1 MTQQTD
7 CCIVGGGPGGATL
20 ALLLARKGI
29 SVTLLEAQKNFERDF
44 RGDSLH
50 SVVMELM
57 DELGLSERLLQLK
70 HTKLDSITI
79 KDSKGF
85 NTVTNFKH
93 LNTQY
98 PYITLIP
105 NQQFIE
111 FIIDEAKRYPNFQ
124 LVMGA
129 KVQKLIE
136 EDGIIRGVAYYEQ
149 DGWQEVRA
157 KLTVGA
163 DGRSSRIRSLANFE
177 PIKASTPV
185 DVVWFRL
192 PRRADEPQGV
202 LLRTG
207 EGGIIGMADRSEYW
221 QISYIIPKGSYPKLR
236 SLGIK
241 AMQDSVV
248 KLVPE
253 LADRIELL
261 QDWNQFAL
269 LSVEASRL
277 ERWFR
282 PGLLLIGD
290 AAHVMSPFGGVG
302 ISYAIQDAIAAAN
315 VLSKPLQAGQVNI
328 QQLAAVQRQRDLP
341 TRLIQKYQAL
351 VQNQLLTAAND
362 RKPSQ
367 LPRLISRLPILRD
380 LPAKLIAFGLWPAR
394 LQN

>member
-7 CCIVGGGPGGATL
+7 CCIVGGGPAGATL

-29 SVTLLEAQKNFERDF
+29 SVTLLEGQKNFERDF

-79 KDSKGF
+79 QDSNGF
-85 NTVTNFKH
+85 NTVTNFKY

-111 FIIDEAKRYPNFQ
+111 FIIDEAKRYPNFH

-136 EDGIIRGVAYYEQ
+136 EDGIIRGVAYYEE
-149 DGWQEVRA
+149 DSWQEVRA

-163 DGRSSRIRSLANFE
+163 DGRSSRVRSLANFE
-177 PIKASTPV
+177 PIKISTPV

-192 PRRADEPQGV
+192 PRRVDEPEGV

-221 QISYIIPKGSYPKLR
+221 QISYIIPKGSYSKLR
-236 SLGIK
+236 SLGLK
-241 AMQDSVV
+241 AIQDSVT

-261 QDWNQFAL
+261 QNWNQFAL

-315 VLSKPLQAGQVNI
+315 VLIKPLQVGEVNV

-351 VQNQLLTAAND
+351 VQNQLLTATNVS
-362 RKPSQ
+362 KPSQ

>member
-7 CCIVGGGPGGATL
+7 CCIVGGGPAGATL

-29 SVTLLEAQKNFERDF
+29 SVTLLEGQKNFERDF

-57 DELGLSERLLQLK
+57 DELGLSERLLELK

-79 KDSKGF
+79 QDSNGF

-136 EDGIIRGVAYYEQ
+136 EDGIIRGVAYYEE
-149 DGWQEVRA
+149 DSWQEVRA

-163 DGRSSRIRSLANFE
+163 DGRSSRVRSLANFE
-177 PIKASTPV
+177 PIKISTPV

-192 PRRADEPQGV
+192 PRRVDEPEGV

-236 SLGIK
+236 SLGLK
-241 AMQDSVV
+241 AIQDSIT

-261 QDWNQFAL
+261 QNWNQFAL

-315 VLSKPLQAGQVNI
+315 VLIKPLQVGEVNV

-351 VQNQLLTAAND
+351 VQNQLLTAANVS
-362 RKPSQ
+362 KPSP